1 MLFICPGFVYDIQR
15 EKERGFAMVTV
26 IFPAAGQGRRMQAGM
41 NKVFLELSGKPIL
54 VRTLLKFSASPSVD
68 RLIVVVGADEVSMI
82 ESVLA
87 KVPKLKPWKVTAG
100 GSERQYSVQNGLGCI
115 EPSSDIVL
123 VHDAARPLVSQET
136 IERVIAEAREHG
148 AAIAAVRE
156 KNTVKVVGDDLL
168 VKRTPSRAGLWEVQT
183 PQGFQRDILVEAYQ
197 KAMQDDFLGTDDASL
212 VERLGIPVRVVES
225 DYRNIKVTTP
235 EDLLVAGALLR
246 ETDFLEVK
254 DDVKDALKDAAAEIK
269 ERFFR
274 R

>member
-1 MLFICPGFVYDIQR
+1 
-15 EKERGFAMVTV
+15 
-26 IFPAAGQGRRMQAGM
+26 M

-82 ESVLA
+82 ERVLA

-168 VKRTPSRAGLWEVQT
+168 VKRTPSRAWRLRYSEALARSSL
-183 PQGFQRDILVEAYQ
+183 PCAESSSSSGFAEKRP
-197 KAMQDDFLGTDDASL
+197 T
-212 VERLGIPVRVVES
+212 ES
-225 DYRNIKVTTP
+225 AKCR
-235 EDLLVAGALLR
+235 A
-246 ETDFLEVK
+246 
-254 DDVKDALKDAAAEIK
+254 
-269 ERFFR
+269 
-274 R
+274 